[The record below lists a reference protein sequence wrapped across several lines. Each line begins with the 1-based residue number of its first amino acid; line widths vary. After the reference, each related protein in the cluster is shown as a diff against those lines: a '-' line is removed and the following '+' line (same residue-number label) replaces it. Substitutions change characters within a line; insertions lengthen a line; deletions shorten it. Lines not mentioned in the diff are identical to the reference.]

1 MTKGEWWQG
10 VIKKRSKKG
19 RSYYVKAAIKPI
31 LNDHGEITEYIALC
45 NDITGVMNPKKQ
57 LFDYINATEEAIVV
71 LFKMEDF
78 TTLEEFYSDGV
89 IDYLERI
96 LGEEIFNTLPNT
108 CGFKKSTP

>member
-1 MTKGEWWQG
+1 MA
-10 VIKKRSKKG
+10 R
-19 RSYYVKAAIKPI
+19 
-31 LNDHGEITEYIALC
+31 LLEYIALC
-45 NDITGVMNPKKQ
+45 NDITGVMNPKQ

-96 LGEEIFNTLPNT
+96 LGEEIFKTLPNT
-108 CGFKKSTP
+108 CGFKKIYTLGGGEYALQCTKSNAH